1 MLGEVFV
8 TKSYVKGKKMA
19 TKKIK
24 MGIEGPKRSMAR
36 KSGVTRA
43 TKSIK
48 STKTQTSTMKRA
60 QASKMGSE
68 GPRQSVSSQT
78 RFRLQRRDTPVPAAQ
93 KRAKEL
99 ELAQRKAKIAGKRLA
114 SAEGPKRSVAKK
126 AKSKLAPMTKDSVT
140 KANLIKKSADILT
153 RIPMIQDTN
162 SPANRNLRKS
172 AYQNL
177 QRAKAQ
183 SAAKKIGSARS
194 QMVVTRSRKRSR

>member
-19 TKKIK
+19 V
-24 MGIEGPKRSMAR
+24 R
-36 KSGVTRA
+36 KSGN
-43 TKSIK
+43 KK
-48 STKTQTSTMKRA
+48 NQLTSVKVG
-60 QASKMGSE
+60 KKFGS
-68 GPRQSVSSQT
+68 
-78 RFRLQRRDTPVPAAQ
+78 
-93 KRAKEL
+93 
-99 ELAQRKAKIAGKRLA
+99 
-114 SAEGPKRSVAKK
+114 EGPKRSVAKK

-140 KANLIKKSADILT
+140 KANMIKKSADILT